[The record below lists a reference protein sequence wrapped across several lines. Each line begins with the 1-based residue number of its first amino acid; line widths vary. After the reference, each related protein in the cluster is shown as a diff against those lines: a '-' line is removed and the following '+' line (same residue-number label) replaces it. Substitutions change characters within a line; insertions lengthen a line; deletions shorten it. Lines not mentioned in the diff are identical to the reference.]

1 MSGNSAQESR
11 RGNPVNGLLN
21 VLVTLICWGYF
32 IFAFLFFFSFFYLAS
47 YLFAADREKSFQ
59 YLNFRFFKGFLWL
72 LRTLGPRHS
81 WNIDPQIA
89 GLRGSIIV
97 CNHLSYL
104 DPLLFLSLLPQNK
117 TIVKTKFFRAPVFG
131 WLVDISGYL
140 PSTTEGIYAGK
151 MIQQVEKM
159 SLFFKSGGNLFVFPE
174 GTRNPDARVEALHK
188 GVFKIARMAKCPIH
202 VLGLSGTDTLFT
214 PGKFFFNTR
223 LKNSIYLKIIE
234 TIQPDMQQGKMTVS
248 ILEEKVRRAFQKQ
261 KLLYE
266 RGLA

>member
-1 MSGNSAQESR
+1 MSGNSLQPGG

-32 IFAFLFFFSFFYLAS
+32 IFAFLFFFAFFYLAS

-59 YLNFRFFKGFLWL
+59 YLNFRFFSGFLWL
-72 LRTLGPRHS
+72 LRSLAPRHS

-89 GLRGSIIV
+89 NIRGSIIV

-104 DPLLFLSLLPQNK
+104 DPLLFLSLLPRNK
-117 TIVKTKFFRAPVFG
+117 TIVKTKFFKAPVFG

-159 SLFFKSGGNLFVFPE
+159 SVFFKSGGNLFVFPE
-174 GTRNPDARVEALHK
+174 GTRNPDAGIGALHK

-202 VLGLSGTDTLFT
+202 VLGLSGTDVLFT

-223 LKNSIYLKIIE
+223 LRNKIYLKIIE
-234 TIQPDMQQGKMTVS
+234 TIPSDTKQGTMTVS
-248 ILEEKVRRAFQKQ
+248 ILEEKVRCAFQKQ

-266 RGLA
+266 GRLV

>member
-1 MSGNSAQESR
+1 M
-11 RGNPVNGLLN
+11 NGLLD
-21 VLVTLICWGYF
+21 VLVTLLCWGYF
-32 IFAFLFFFSFFYLAS
+32 IFAFLFFFSFLYLAS

-59 YLNFRFFKGFLWL
+59 YLNFRFFAGFLWL
-72 LRTLGPRHS
+72 LRLLAPRHR
-81 WNIDPQIA
+81 WNIDQQITRF
-89 GLRGSIIV
+89 RGSIIV

-131 WLVDISGYL
+131 LLVDVSGYL

-159 SLFFKSGGNLFVFPE
+159 SQFFKSGGNLFVFPE
-174 GTRNPDARVEALHK
+174 GTRNPDTCVESLHK
-188 GVFKIARMAKCPIH
+188 GVFKIARMVKCPIH

-223 LKNSIYLKIIE
+223 LNNSICLKIIE

-261 KLLYE
+261 KLLFKE
-266 RGLA
+266 RLV